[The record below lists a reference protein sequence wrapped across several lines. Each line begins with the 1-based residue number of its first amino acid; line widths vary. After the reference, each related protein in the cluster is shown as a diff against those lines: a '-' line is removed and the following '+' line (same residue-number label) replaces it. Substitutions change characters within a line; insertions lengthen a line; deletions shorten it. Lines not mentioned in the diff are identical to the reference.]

1 MFRKGPVSKLQPRVW
16 VAALA
21 GVAVLVGV
29 SVGSAASSP
38 VKMTPAAARV
48 AALQTGGVWEASLE
62 GVHGMSPD
70 VTIRELARVSVAVT
84 QVRVRLGNPFGSA
97 PVQVKDAWIGRP
109 IAPGVAQLI
118 PGSNT
123 RLTFS
128 GRPTVSIAPG
138 TEVMSDPVTM
148 SVPAQQDVAVS
159 VYAPGSP
166 IDDHTF
172 PPFAF
177 DPPASYINASG
188 DTASDESASSFPNN
202 PIIPGDTSSTATGYH
217 PGQIWWMDLVS
228 GRAAARGTLVTLG
241 DSITD
246 GYHADGPPG
255 QRWSDVLADR
265 LDAVPA
271 AHRLAVANAGIS
283 GNTVSRQPNPYD
295 PTGQC
300 CGPPAPDRLNRDVLA
315 VPALHTVLL
324 LEGTNDIGGGSNAPP
339 APASQ
344 VIDAMKLIISRVHA
358 RHVPIVGATILPM
371 CNPAG
376 SSREQART
384 TVNTWIRTSGEF
396 DAVLDF
402 DAVLRDPADPTQ
414 IIPDLRHDCYHPNA
428 AGDALLGSF
437 IPLWVLGVPIDGHA
451 PLWIGQHVV
460 ISRAKQTRQ
469 RRVGN
474 ARAHLPTRQT
484 SVPSRSGRRSSA

>member
-1 MFRKGPVSKLQPRVW
+1 MLRDWSVSKLQPRVW
-16 VAALA
+16 L
-21 GVAVLVGV
+21 AVLVAAVVLVGP
-29 SVGSAASSP
+29 SVGSATSTSL
-38 VKMTPAAARV
+38 KTRRAAGAV
-48 AALQTGGVWEASLE
+48 ATRQADGVWEASLE
-62 GVHGMSPD
+62 GVHGTSPD
-70 VTIRELARVSVAVT
+70 VTVRELARVSVAVT
-84 QVRVRLGNPFGSA
+84 ELRVRLGNPFGSVA
-97 PVQVKDAWIGRP
+97 VQVKDAWIGRP

-138 TEVMSDPVTM
+138 TEVMSDPVMM

-188 DTASDESASSFPNN
+188 DTAGDESGSSFPSS
-202 PIIPGDTSSTATGYH
+202 PVVPGDTSSTATGYH
-217 PGQIWWMDLVS
+217 PGQIWWMDLLS
-228 GRAAARGTLVTLG
+228 GRASARGTLVTLG

-255 QRWSDVLADR
+255 QRWTDVLADR

-271 AHRLAVANAGIS
+271 AHRLAVGNAGIS

-300 CGPPAPDRLNRDVLA
+300 CGPPAPDRLNRDVLS
-315 VPALHTVLL
+315 VPGLYTVLL
-324 LEGTNDIGGGSNAPP
+324 LEGTNDIGGGPNAPP

-371 CNPAG
+371 CNPAN

-384 TVNTWIRTSGEF
+384 AVNNWIRTSGAF

-451 PLWIGQHVV
+451 PLRIGQHVV
-460 ISRAKQTRQ
+460 ISSAKQSRQ
-469 RRVGN
+469 RRVGH
-474 ARAHLPTRQT
+474 ARAHRPTRNTAQPLMGA
-484 SVPSRSGRRSSA
+484 VR